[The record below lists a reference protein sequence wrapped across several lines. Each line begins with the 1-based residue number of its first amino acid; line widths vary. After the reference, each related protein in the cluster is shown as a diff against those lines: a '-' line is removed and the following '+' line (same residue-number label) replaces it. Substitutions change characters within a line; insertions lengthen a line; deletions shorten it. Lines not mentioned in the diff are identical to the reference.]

1 MSDSIATY
9 SFLPWLRQG
18 LANQIAAGASAN
30 GRATITVQL
39 QLTGAGIGSPDKVEP
54 VSRPVA
60 LFGPGDIQGIDSR
73 AIVRTEPRNWI
84 TNFEPNYLPAI
95 EFYDE
100 DMPWRYTPL
109 APDANGRLQPWLAL
123 IVLEERE
130 QTPEFKDGADVRN
143 KPLPYVEVTDA
154 SLFPPA
160 DQLWSWA
167 HVHVNRSLAAS
178 DAEFVSG
185 DMNAVL
191 PKLQAVLAENPDLA
205 YSRILCPRKLGE
217 NRGYHAFLM
226 PAFESGR
233 RAGLGLDPYANPAL
247 PAVGTSSWAAYTGRP
262 EPTRYP
268 YYFRWYFRT
277 GGTGDFESLV
287 RLLKPQKVDHRVGR
301 RDLDVQSPGVNFR
314 GVQEGRP
321 DLGGIL
327 KLGGALKVPDA
338 DFTAVEMTEVQ
349 KYENWATPYPQPI
362 QQDIATLVNLADDYA
377 GIATAAANKDAGIL
391 DAADPNKGDPDPV
404 ITPPLYGM
412 WHAMTKRLL
421 VERDGTPVAHRTNWV
436 HELNLDPRFRVA
448 AGYGTRVVQDQQEKL
463 MDAAWSQIGRVLEA
477 NQRIRM
483 AHLALGA
490 ATIWYDRHLQPLLA
504 VNRQNMLLLT
514 APLNKRVLH
523 EGSTVHQ
530 HLTESL
536 VQPAMTSAPL
546 RRVMRPR
553 ARLMTTLPFTAAQ
566 RPADLLARVNR
577 GEVSAAPPKVTPS
590 GAITLGDA
598 AKAVAP
604 QNAPSLIVDLLRR
617 FPWLPWALLLLVL
630 IIIVVLFFLLPFAAA
645 VAIAAVLSGVAFY
658 LFNLL
663 TQWGKAVHAS
673 DTIADP
679 AAPASSID
687 QIPPLS
693 DFRLTDPGSGFT
705 PAVGASD
712 SFEAARFKAALRD
725 VSVMVGASAK
735 AGEVV
740 PKKELDLVAI
750 AGSVITAIDPKK
762 TIPKRVRGSIFL
774 PPRVVGE
781 IGEQFVEAMAYP
793 EFDTPMYFPLKEIS
807 SELFLPNIMLI
818 AHNSITLLETN
829 EKFVEA
835 YMAGLNHEFARELL
849 WREYP
854 TDQRGSYFRQFWDVS
869 SYFNAE
875 NLDDA
880 ALKEKLRDITR
891 LDHWGADTGLDAHN
905 NRLTTSGGK
914 ATLVLVIRGEL
925 LKRYPNAVIY
935 AQRARWQFT
944 NGKIDTSLER
954 RFDELTPAE
963 EATPPRNKIRTPLY
977 DAKVD
982 PDIYF
987 FGFDLTTGEAKG
999 GTGEPGDEDPGWF
1012 FVIKQ
1017 RPGEPTF
1024 GLDIDKAD
1032 QLNVWNDL
1040 SWPDIQP
1047 GAVGSFIQIDGTVG
1061 PLTLVAPPAT
1071 DEKFEQYGDD
1081 KKVTWNLAGMT
1092 SAELA
1097 YLFFQAPVLVGVH
1110 ASEMLGST

>member
-18 LANQIAAGASAN
+18 LANQIAAGGSDN
-30 GRATITVQL
+30 GRATINVQL
-39 QLTGAGIGSPDKVEP
+39 QLTGAGIGAPDKIENVN
-54 VSRPVA
+54 RPVA

-73 AIVRTEPRNWI
+73 AIFRTEPHNWI

-100 DMPWRYTPL
+100 DMAWRYTPL

-130 QTPEFKDGADVRN
+130 KDPEFKEGGDVRN
-143 KPLPYVEVTDA
+143 KPLPYIEVTDM

-160 DQLWSWA
+160 DQLWAWA
-167 HVHVNRSLAAS
+167 HVHVNRSLAAN
-178 DAEFVSG
+178 DTEFVSS

-191 PKLQAVLAENPDLA
+191 SKLQAVLTENPDLA
-205 YSRILCPRKLGE
+205 YSRILCPRKLGG

-226 PAFESGR
+226 PTFESGR
-233 RAGLGLDPYANPAL
+233 RGGLGLDPYTNPAL
-247 PAVGTSSWAAYTGRP
+247 PAVGTSAWEPYTDRP
-262 EPTRYP
+262 EATRYP

-301 RDLDVQSPGVNFR
+301 RDLDVQSPGVNVR
-314 GVQEGRP
+314 GIQEGRP

-327 KLGGALKVPDA
+327 KLGGALRVPNA
-338 DFTAVEMTEVQ
+338 DFTADEMSAAQ

-362 QQDIATLVNLADDYA
+362 QQDIAALVNLADDYA
-377 GIATAAANKDAGIL
+377 GIAAAAANKDAGIV
-391 DAADPNKGDPDPV
+391 DADDPNQGDPDPV
-404 ITPPLYGM
+404 ITPPLYGT

-421 VERDGTPVAHRTNWV
+421 VERNGDPVAHRTNWV
-436 HELNLDPRFRVA
+436 HELNLDPRFRIA

-463 MDAAWSQIGRVLEA
+463 MEAAWSQIGRVLEA
-477 NQRIRM
+477 NQRIRL

-490 ATIWYDRHLQPLLA
+490 STIWYDRHLQPLLA
-504 VNRQNMLLLT
+504 VNRQNLLLLT

-530 HLTESL
+530 QLTEGL
-536 VQPAMTSAPL
+536 LQPAMTSAPL

-553 ARLMTTLPFTAAQ
+553 ARLMTTLPFTAQ
-566 RPADLLARVNR
+566 QLPGDLLAGAND
-577 GEVSAAPPKVTPS
+577 GSVSAAPPKVTPL
-590 GAITLGDA
+590 GATTIGDA
-598 AKAVAP
+598 AKAATP
-604 QNAPSLIVDLLRR
+604 QNAPSFIVNLLHR
-617 FPWLPWALLLLVL
+617 FPWLPWTTLFLAL
-630 IIIVVLFFLLPFAAA
+630 IIIVVLFFFLPFAAVA
-645 VAIAAVLSGVAFY
+645 VIAVSLGGGAFY
-658 LFNLL
+658 LSNIL

-673 DTIADP
+673 SAIADP
-679 AAPASSID
+679 APPVSSID

-693 DFRLTDPGSGFT
+693 DFRLTEPGSGFT
-705 PAVGASD
+705 PMIGTTD
-712 SFEAARFKAALRD
+712 SFEAARFKLALKD
-725 VSVMVGASAK
+725 VSVMVGAIARAGQVTAK
-735 AGEVV
+735 
-740 PKKELDLVAI
+740 KQLDLAAI
-750 AGSVITAIDPKK
+750 AGSMAAGIDPKK
-762 TIPKRVRGSIFL
+762 TIPKRVLGSIFL
-774 PPRVVGE
+774 PPRVVAE
-781 IGEQFVEAMAYP
+781 IGEDFVEAMAYP
-793 EFDTPMYFPLKEIS
+793 ELDTPMYFPLKEIS

-835 YMAGLNHEFARELL
+835 YMVGLNHEFARELL

-880 ALKEKLRDITR
+880 SLKEKLRDITR

-905 NRLTTSGGK
+905 NRLTTSGRK

-925 LKRYPNAVIY
+925 LKRYPTAVIY

-944 NGKIDTSLER
+944 DGKIDTSLER

-963 EATPPRNKIRTPLY
+963 EAAPPKTKIRTPLY

-987 FGFDLTTGEAKG
+987 FGFDLTVDEARG
-999 GTGEPGDEDPGWF
+999 GTGEPGNDDPGWF

-1024 GLDIDKAD
+1024 GLEIDKAD

-1047 GAVGSFIQIDGTVG
+1047 GDIGSFIQVTGAVG
-1061 PLTLVAPPAT
+1061 PLTLVAPPSA

-1081 KKVTWNLAGMT
+1081 KNVTWDLASMS

-1097 YLFFQAPVLVGVH
+1097 YLFFRAPVLVGIH